1 MKEKKQISNGI
12 VIINNDEYNPDFY
25 YLLIMEWLYPT
36 ESGRD
41 IHCETFDT
49 KAEGLEKA
57 REYCRIESI
66 FVKRHSHRDMENLN
80 FTWGPYADFGFTRED
95 NPDKIGYMIVWD
107 NAPSYYF
114 KTKIIKMKLDKDIP
128 IGKGMYNKD
137 EDIIAAGRCANCTH
151 SEECCY
157 GGKKC
162 EEC

>member
-1 MKEKKQISNGI
+1 MKEKKQIANGI
-12 VIINNDEYNPDFY
+12 IIINNDEYNPDFY

-49 KAEGLEKA
+49 RAEALEKA

-66 FVKRHSHRDMENLN
+66 FVKRHSHKDMENLN

-95 NPDKIGYMIVWD
+95 NPDKIGYMVVWKHC
-107 NAPSYYF
+107 PTYYF
-114 KTKIIKMKLDKDIP
+114 KTRVIKMKFDRDIP
-128 IGKGMYNKD
+128 IGYGMYETNDVVSTAKT
-137 EDIIAAGRCANCTH
+137 EKR
-151 SEECCY
+151 
-157 GGKKC
+157 C